1 MILESWIFSVI
12 GSFIFS
18 LFYSYHK
25 EYGFKNFIQV
35 FSITIILLALVLKI
49 SYCDLSVNI
58 QY

>member
-25 EYGFKNFIQV
+25 EYRFKNFIQV
-35 FSITIILLALVLKI
+35 FSITIILLAFVLKL
-49 SYCDLSVNI
+49 SYCNLAENMP
-58 QY
+58 Y